1 MFHIVSCKY
10 DAYKA
15 VSMTHMYPACVAR
28 VEGSRSI
35 KKNKEP
41 NTGPDLVSL
50 IIIDKKIFALFSKLL
65 PQTSV

>member
-1 MFHIVSCKY
+1 MFHILSCKY

-15 VSMTHMYPACVAR
+15 VSMTHMYPDCVAR

-50 IIIDKKIFALFSKLL
+50 IIIDKKKIIAYLKASA
-65 PQTSV
+65 SD